1 MVGNNTDTSLV
12 PDASL
17 IKQRKT
23 QGFKIMLL
31 LIMTIICVM
40 SFLLS
45 VGKGSLSLTPAEVIK
60 ALFAEKDT
68 VNHQVIWNIRL
79 PRTLVAGL
87 VGICLS
93 LSGVILQ
100 GVMRNPLASP
110 NIIGVSSGAGIMA
123 FVIMIIFPQF
133 YFLVP
138 AGAFVGALLA
148 TLLIYAL
155 AWKNGI
161 QPMRM
166 ILAGVAVSSFLGAG
180 INALM
185 IFFPERL
192 VGVVDFLIGGLSART
207 WPHFQMLWP
216 YALLGIVMS
225 FLLPN
230 RLNILMLGDEVA
242 TGVGLHVERTRMI
255 FIAVAALLAG
265 SAVSVVGL
273 LGFVGL
279 IVPHTARLII
289 GSDYRYLFPASAILG
304 AAVVML
310 CDTLARLILDPIE
323 IPVGIIMALLGAP
336 FFIYLLRERRSMGL

>member
-1 MVGNNTDTSLV
+1 MAEKAYANKKEVYIAKHGAVNR
-12 PDASL
+12 
-17 IKQRKT
+17 RK
-23 QGFKIMLL
+23 ISLL
-31 LIMTIICVM
+31 LVLGVVCCF

-45 VGKGSLSLTPAEVIK
+45 VGMGSLNLTPIEVAK
-60 ALFAEKDT
+60 AIFHEKDT
-68 VNHQVIWNIRL
+68 INHQIIWNVRL

-110 NIIGVSSGAGIMA
+110 NIIGVSSGAGLMT
-123 FVIMIIFPQF
+123 FVIMIIFPQ
-133 YFLVP
+133 YYYLVP

-155 AWKNGI
+155 AWKNGV
-161 QPMRM
+161 QPMGI

-185 IFFPERL
+185 TFFPERL

-207 WPHFQMLWP
+207 WPHFNILWP
-216 YALLGIVMS
+216 YALLGILIT

-242 TGVGLHVERTRMI
+242 TGIGLHVERTRLL
-255 FIAVAALLAG
+255 FIVLAALLAG

-279 IVPHTARLII
+279 IVPHIARLII
-289 GSDYRYLFPASAILG
+289 GSDYRYLFPATAILG
-304 AAVVML
+304 ASMVML
-310 CDTLARLILDPIE
+310 SDTLARLIFDPME
-323 IPVGIIMALLGAP
+323 IPVGIIMALIGGP
-336 FFIYLLRERRSMGL
+336 FFLYLLRERRSVAQ

>member
-1 MVGNNTDTSLV
+1 MAEKAF
-12 PDASL
+12 ASKKEVY
-17 IKQRKT
+17 IVKHGAVNRRK
-23 QGFKIMLL
+23 ISLL
-31 LIMTIICVM
+31 LVLGVVCCF

-45 VGKGSLSLTPAEVIK
+45 VGKGSLNLTPIEVIK
-60 ALFAEKDT
+60 AIFQEKDT
-68 VNHQVIWNIRL
+68 VNHQIIWNVRL

-110 NIIGVSSGAGIMA
+110 NIIGVSSGAGLMA
-123 FVIMIIFPQF
+123 FVIMIIFPQ
-133 YFLVP
+133 YYYLVP
-138 AGAFVGALLA
+138 AGAFAGALLA

-161 QPMRM
+161 QPMGI

-185 IFFPERL
+185 TFFPERL
-192 VGVVDFLIGGLSART
+192 IGVVDFLIGGLSART
-207 WPHFQMLWP
+207 WPHFNILWP
-216 YALLGIVMS
+216 YALLGILIT

-242 TGVGLHVERTRMI
+242 TGIGLHVERTRLL
-255 FIAVAALLAG
+255 FIALAALLAG

-279 IVPHTARLII
+279 IVPHIARLII
-289 GSDYRYLFPASAILG
+289 GSDYRYLFPATAVLG
-304 AAVVML
+304 ASMVML
-310 CDTLARLILDPIE
+310 CDTLARLIFDPME
-323 IPVGIIMALLGAP
+323 IPVGIIMALIGGP
-336 FFIYLLRERRSMGL
+336 FFLYLLRERRSVAQ

>member
-1 MVGNNTDTSLV
+1 MADIKASIPKKTEVDLNRRRAAHRQKLV
-12 PDASL
+12 
-17 IKQRKT
+17 
-23 QGFKIMLL
+23 L
-31 LIMTIICVM
+31 LILLGAACIA
-40 SFLLS
+40 SFVVSL
-45 VGKGSLSLTPAEVIK
+45 GKGSLNLSPAEVIK
-60 ALFAEKDT
+60 ALYYNDDT
-68 VNHQVIWNIRL
+68 VNHQIIWNVRL

-100 GVMRNPLASP
+100 GVMQNPLAAP
-110 NIIGVSSGAGIMA
+110 NIIGVSSGAGLAA
-123 FVIMIIFPQF
+123 FVIMIIFPQY

-138 AGAFVGALLA
+138 TGAFVGALLA
-148 TLLIYAL
+148 TLLIYTL

-180 INALM
+180 MNALM
-185 IFFPERL
+185 MFFPERL
-192 VGVVDFLIGGLSART
+192 VGVVDFMIGGLSART
-207 WPHFQMLWP
+207 WPHFNVILP
-216 YALLGIVMS
+216 YALLGIGIS
-225 FLLPN
+225 ILLPTSM
-230 RLNILMLGDEVA
+230 NILMLGDEVA
-242 TGVGLHVERTRMI
+242 TGLGLNVERIRLL

-289 GSDYRYLFPASAILG
+289 GSDYRYLFPATAILG

-310 CDTLARLILDPIE
+310 CDTVARLILDPIE
-323 IPVGIIMALLGAP
+323 IPVGIIMALIGGP
-336 FFIYLLRERRSMGL
+336 FFLYLLREKRSVR